1 MTGRRRRVPPRPQV
15 AVVGLGLVGGSLAR
29 ALSAEG
35 YRVLGVD
42 RPGVLAQARRA
53 RAIVKGVTLPAALRA
68 ADVVVLAAPPSVN
81 RRLLARIAAQ
91 KPRPGL
97 LVTDVGSVKAP
108 IVSDARRLKLETFV
122 GGHPMAGTEK
132 AGFAA
137 SRADLFQGCRWI
149 LTPTRGRRVP
159 SVLRRLIRDVGARA
173 VVVSPEEHD
182 RAVAFLSHAAQLVSC
197 AVLAAARKDPV
208 TRRHLDLAG
217 PGFRDMTRLAKSPS
231 GLWREI
237 VKENKREVQRA
248 LSGIRAALKTTT

>member
-1 MTGRRRRVPPRPQV
+1 MTGSRRRSLPRPQV

-42 RPGVLAQARRA
+42 RPHVLAQARRA
-53 RAIVKGVTLPAALRA
+53 GAIVEGLTLPAALRT
-68 ADVVVLAAPPSVN
+68 ADVVVLAAPPAAN
-81 RRLLARIAAQ
+81 RRLLAQIAAQ
-91 KPRPGL
+91 RRDGV
-97 LVTDVGSVKAP
+97 LVTDVGSVKGP
-108 IVSDARRLKLETFV
+108 IVRDARRLKLDAFV

-137 SRADLFQGCRWI
+137 SRAGLFQGCRWI
-149 LTPTRGRRVP
+149 LTPMRGRRVP
-159 SVLRRLIRDVGARA
+159 PVLQRLIRDVGAHP

-197 AVLAAARKDPV
+197 AVLAAAQKDPV

-217 PGFRDMTRLAKSPS
+217 PGFRDMTRLAKSPP

-237 VKENKREVQRA
+237 VKENKAEVQRA
-248 LSGIRAALKTTT
+248 LSGIRAALKNTT